1 MRTIAFLLLMAF
13 SVPASAEEK
22 VKVIQ
27 LFKTASAFL
36 SQSEAARIEYVEG
49 LADALN
55 LVAITGKP
63 DFAWYAECTVGKTSK
78 DLTNILAEW
87 MSDSPDVWARFAAAG
102 RHLVRGRSSVGR
114 ARRSQGIVLQY
125 CCLVSNG
132 YSTKNS
138 YVNDTF
144 I

>member
-63 DFAWYAECTVGKTSK
+63 DFAWYAECMDRK
-78 DLTNILAEW
+78 DI
-87 MSDSPDVWARFAAAG
+87 
-102 RHLVRGRSSVGR
+102 
-114 ARRSQGIVLQY
+114 QGSYQY
-125 CCLVSNG
+125 SCG
-132 YSTKNS
+132 M
-138 YVNDTF
+138 DE
-144 I
+144 